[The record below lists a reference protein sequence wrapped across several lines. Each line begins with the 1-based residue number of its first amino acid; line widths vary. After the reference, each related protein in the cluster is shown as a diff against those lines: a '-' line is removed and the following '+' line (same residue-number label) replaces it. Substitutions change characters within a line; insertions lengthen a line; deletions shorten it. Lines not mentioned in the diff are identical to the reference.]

1 MKKSVKV
8 AAGIVGMFSA
18 ITAVGLYGHNI
29 NTTCVP
35 GNQDYE
41 AGTGICSSTNRKT
54 ETAEANRKKERK
66 AARDHWEKVK
76 HEVYEEAEKFKVTR
90 TSIAMLALDC
100 ETKHIRPFLKDPNSF
115 RELNH
120 VHKETNDMIY
130 VQVNYTA
137 TNGFG
142 GRVQNSKVCK
152 YTL

>member
-1 MKKSVKV
+1 MKKSTKVK
-8 AAGIVGMFSA
+8 AGLVGLFSA
-18 ITAVGLYGHNI
+18 ITAVGIYGHNI

-35 GNQDYE
+35 GNQDYQ
-41 AGTGICSSTNRKT
+41 AGTGICSSKNRKT
-54 ETAEANRKKERK
+54 EWAKANRKKKEK
-66 AARDHWEKVK
+66 WEKVK
-76 HEVYEEAEKFKVTR
+76 NEEAAKFKVTR

-100 ETKHIRPFLKDPNSF
+100 ETKQIRPFLNDPNSF
-115 RELNH
+115 RYLRH
-120 VHKETNDMIY
+120 THKETNDMIY

>member
-1 MKKSVKV
+1 MKKSIKV

-41 AGTGICSSTNRKT
+41 AGTGICSSKNSRTAM
-54 ETAEANRKKERK
+54 AEANRKKQKRL
-66 AARDHWEKVK
+66 EKVK
-76 HEVYEEAEKFKVTR
+76 NEEAAKFKVTR

-100 ETKHIRPFLKDPNSF
+100 ETKQIRPFLKDPKSF
-115 RELNH
+115 RELSH
-120 VHKETNDMIY
+120 AHKETNDMIY